1 MPPLT
6 GGNATC
12 ISLIVGRTATLICGE
27 RNRLAEE
34 YDTCVDRFRLA
45 VAALK
50 NLLGTEFDRAYEIS
64 EKHRVAVEHARIA
77 LGRHRAER
85 RC

>member
-1 MPPLT
+1 M
-6 GGNATC
+6 
-12 ISLIVGRTATLICGE
+12 SVGRTETLICGE

-45 VAALK
+45 VSALK
-50 NLLGTEFDRAYEIS
+50 NLHGADFDRAYLTS
-64 EKHRVAVEHARIA
+64 EKHRVALEKARIA
-77 LGRHRAER
+77 GDRHRVDH